1 MPCSDKFDPEL
12 LTDLLPFYYNRL
24 FPYEQYYR
32 WLSYGGVPKTYFP
45 YREFSFTLADD
56 IYVRYQSFKDH
67 EEMEKEIKRQK
78 PHKIDIGAV
87 YNFRPKDHRTV
98 SVFTPKEKELVFDI
112 DMTDYD
118 EVRECC
124 EGAEICNKCWKF
136 MTVAVKILDTA
147 LREDF
152 GYQHLLWV
160 YSGRRG
166 VHCWV
171 CDAKARALSQSSR
184 SAVAEYLQLIRGGE
198 NVSKKVSLQSKL
210 HPSVQRAFKIAN
222 RYFEEIILE
231 DQDLLGTPELWGKVL
246 ALIPD
251 ADIREALDRTMPQC
265 VNSRQRWNTIQ
276 AEINRQVNKGDSKKA
291 IKPNL
296 VAEIILQFVYPRL
309 DIHVTKGLNHLLKS
323 PFCVHPKTGRV
334 CVCFDPLK
342 ADDFNPLHVPHLG
355 QLEKEVSEYDAKYND
370 TERSAVAEYKKTSM
384 KQSMAVFESFLNR
397 LGAENAT
404 RRLEEKDMQKT
415 F

>member
-1 MPCSDKFDPEL
+1 MSYPDFEPDSLP
-12 LTDLLPFYYNRL
+12 DLLPFYYNRL

-32 WLSYGGVPKTYFP
+32 WLSYGGVPKTCFP
-45 YREFSFTLADD
+45 YREFSFTIADD
-56 IYVRYQSFKDH
+56 IYLRYQSFKDQ
-67 EEMEKEIKRQK
+67 EEMEKEIKKHK

-87 YNFRPKDHRTV
+87 YSFRPKDHRTV
-98 SVFTPKEKELVFDI
+98 SVFTPMEKELVFDI

-118 EVRECC
+118 EVRTCC

-136 MTVAVKILDTA
+136 MTVAVKILDAA

-152 GYQHLLWV
+152 GYQHILWV

-171 CDAKARALSQSSR
+171 CDAKARALSQAAR

-198 NVSKKVSLQSKL
+198 TLSKKVNLHSKL
-210 HPSVQRAFKIAN
+210 HPSVKRALNIA
-222 RYFEEIILE
+222 RSYFEEIILE
-231 DQDLLGTPELWGKVL
+231 DQDFLSTPELWGKTL
-246 ALIPD
+246 AMIPD
-251 ADIREALDRTMPQC
+251 AGVREALEKTMPKC
-265 VNSRQRWNTIQ
+265 ANSKQRWNTIE
-276 AEINRQVNKGDSKKA
+276 AEINRITKSDFKKG

-296 VAEIILQFVYPRL
+296 VAEIILQLVYPRL

-342 ADDFNPLHVPHLG
+342 AESFDPLAVPHLG
-355 QLEKEVSEYDAKYND
+355 QLEKEVSEYDAGKKD
-370 TERSAVAEYKKTSM
+370 EERNAIAEYKKTSM
-384 KQSMAVFESFLNR
+384 KQSMAVFESFLNK
-397 LGAENAT
+397 LAKENAK
-404 RRLEEKDMQKT
+404 RRLEESDLKKT

>member
-1 MPCSDKFDPEL
+1 MALKACCNNFSQLRCRSFAAGTLIGIQWVCLIVEHCHSLSQQHSFPMLQLRREYLSIDA
-12 LTDLLPFYYNRL
+12 FYGNVKKHL
-24 FPYEQYYR
+24 
-32 WLSYGGVPKTYFP
+32 YGVWSTLDSSAYFNQ
-45 YREFSFTLADD
+45 
-56 IYVRYQSFKDH
+56 VR
-67 EEMEKEIKRQK
+67 
-78 PHKIDIGAV
+78 
-87 YNFRPKDHRTV
+87 T
-98 SVFTPKEKELVFDI
+98 
-112 DMTDYD
+112 
-118 EVRECC
+118 CC

-198 NVSKKVSLQSKL
+198 SVSKKVSFAVKVT
-210 HPSVQRAFKIAN
+210 PIVQKHYLYYLYFLRRAFKIASQ
-222 RYFEEIILE
+222 YFEDIILE
-231 DQDLLGTPELWGKVL
+231 DQDFLSTPELWGKIL

-251 ADIREALDRTMPQC
+251 TEIREALNRTMPQC

-276 AEINRQVNKGDSKKA
+276 AEINRQVNKGDSKKT

-296 VAEIILQFVYPRL
+296 VAEIILQLVYPRL

-342 ADDFNPLHVPHLG
+342 ADDFNPLDVPHLG
-355 QLEKEVSEYDAKYND
+355 QLEKEVSEYDAKHND

-384 KQSMAVFESFLNR
+384 KQSMTVFESFLNR
-397 LGAENAT
+397 LGGENAT
-404 RRLEEKDMQKT
+404 RRLEEKDMEKT